1 MDADGS
7 NIVRLTENEGIADT
21 DPAWSPDGTRI
32 AFFSTRSDPG
42 QIFVMDADGSNVI
55 PLAHTGE
62 YCDEPAWSPDGA
74 RIAFVISAGERPS
87 YQREI
92 FVMDADGRNVT
103 RLTADDNVW
112 SYHPAWV
119 P

>member
-1 MDADGS
+1 
-7 NIVRLTENEGIADT
+7 
-21 DPAWSPDGTRI
+21 
-32 AFFSTRSDPG
+32 
-42 QIFVMDADGSNVI
+42 MDADGSNVI

-74 RIAFVISAGERPS
+74 RIAFVLWEGEQPREA
-87 YQREI
+87 EI

-103 RLTADDNVW
+103 RLTDNGEW
-112 SYHPAWV
+112 DYHPAWV